1 MNRDNV
7 ISDPQP
13 LKPEYTPK
21 NLVDRK
27 EEKAVL
33 TEAFSDI
40 TDYAEQN
47 LYLHGPNGT
56 GKTLLARKTLED
68 LPASTPSSYVDC
80 KLHNTQ
86 YKALKQIYSDVS
98 REEVGTG
105 HHTSELQR
113 KVQDRV
119 SGVNTVIVL
128 DDVDFLLQ
136 KDGDGLLYYLSRTK
150 DVSLVVVSSN
160 HADPA
165 SVLEERTYSSLH
177 PRRASIEPYTGKQ
190 AYEILKKRAEKSLEK
205 RSLHKNA
212 LTYIASKTQNATVGL
227 FWLREAALNTDDH
240 VSENLV
246 KEVEVDAQARYVDY
260 LLGDLTEHHT
270 HVYTSIQELT
280 STGEETV
287 QTGDVYKK
295 YRETVGEKEAVS
307 DRRLSDYIK
316 QLELLNLIQAE
327 YHYGGK
333 KGKTREIRLRGLE
346 EI

>member
-1 MNRDNV
+1 MNQDNV

-21 NLVDRK
+21 NVVNRK

-40 TDYAEQN
+40 TDYAGQN
-47 LYLHGPNGT
+47 LYLHGANGT
-56 GKTLLARKTLED
+56 GKTLLAEKTLES
-68 LPASTPSSYVDC
+68 LPASTPSSYIDC

-86 YKALKQIYSDVS
+86 YKALKRLYKDVT
-98 REEVGTG
+98 REEIGSG

-113 KVQDRV
+113 KIEKRV

-136 KDGDGLLYYLSRTK
+136 KDGDGLLYYLTRTK
-150 DVSLVVVSSN
+150 DVSLVVISSN
-160 HADPA
+160 HADPT

-190 AYEILKKRAEKSLEK
+190 AYEILRKRAEKSLKK
-205 RSLHKNA
+205 RSLHEGA
-212 LTYIASKTQNATVGL
+212 LTYIASKTQNITLGL
-227 FWLREAALNTDDH
+227 FWLWEAAVNTQDH
-240 VSENLV
+240 ISENLV
-246 KEVEVDAQARYVDY
+246 KEVEKKAEKRYVDY
-260 LLGDLTEHHT
+260 LLEDLTDHHIQ
-270 HVYTSIQELT
+270 VYSSIQQLT
-280 STGEETV
+280 DEGDEMV
-287 QTGDVYKK
+287 QTGAVYEK
-295 YRETVGEKEAVS
+295 YRELVDEETAVS
-307 DRRLSDYIK
+307 NRRLSDYLK
-316 QLELLNLIQAE
+316 HLELLNLVQAK

-333 KGKTREIRLRGLE
+333 KGKTREIRLRSLE